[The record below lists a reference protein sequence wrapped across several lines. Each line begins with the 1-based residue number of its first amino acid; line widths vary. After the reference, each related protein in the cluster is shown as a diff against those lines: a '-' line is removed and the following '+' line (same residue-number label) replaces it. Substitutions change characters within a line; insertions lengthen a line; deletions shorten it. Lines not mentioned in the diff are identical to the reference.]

1 MKILSKGSHET
12 HISIWVHYRVHGFL
26 IEYILNHYEAH
37 SGPSDSVA
45 HMIPN
50 NVHWHAC
57 RNVCSRQ
64 HGKVQLDD
72 AILSQVY
79 FVIQVAEN
87 NFV

>member
-1 MKILSKGSHET
+1 MRPI
-12 HISIWVHYRVHGFL
+12 RV
-26 IEYILNHYEAH
+26 
-37 SGPSDSVA
+37 PSDSVA

-57 RNVCSRQ
+57 RNVHVCSRQ